1 MLFVLWKQNF
11 LRHPLVV
18 FCQLPGPAEVTKG
31 TACLQR
37 TRCVQYLASCIF
49 LILHLQF
56 SISHL
61 AFSILHIVFSSRI
74 FYRTFHIFYLASQI
88 FISHLVFFYLASRI
102 FYFATRIFY
111 LACRIFISNLAWIF
125 KHHPEFI
132 SNLACLLQTSAHASW
147 TLTSCAAYPS
157 HLRIIGWEH
166 LNKRRR
172 IFLFLLK
179 LGCCLKNI
187 IPQKKEYSPSTLQ
200 TFDKL
205 KER

>member
-1 MLFVLWKQNF
+1 MFTTYEA
-11 LRHPLVV
+11 
-18 FCQLPGPAEVTKG
+18 CSVT
-31 TACLQR
+31 R
-37 TRCVQYLASCIF
+37 
-49 LILHLQF
+49 ILHLQF

-61 AFSILHIVFSSRI
+61 AFSLLHLVFSSRI
-74 FYRTFHIFYLASQI
+74 FLSHISHFLPGISDFYLASR
-88 FISHLVFFYLASRI
+88 FFFYLASRI

-132 SNLACLLQTSAHASW
+132 SNLACFLQTSAHASW

-187 IPQKKEYSPSTLQ
+187 IPEKKEYSPSTLQ

>member
-1 MLFVLWKQNF
+1 MFTTCKA
-11 LRHPLVV
+11 
-18 FCQLPGPAEVTKG
+18 CSVT
-31 TACLQR
+31 R
-37 TRCVQYLASCIF
+37 
-49 LILHLQF
+49 ILHLQF

-61 AFSILHIVFSSRI
+61 AFSLLHLVFSSRI

-88 FISHLVFFYLASRI
+88 FISHLVFFLSRI
-102 FYFATRIFY
+102 SHFLFRNSYFLPRMSHF
-111 LACRIFISNLAWIF
+111 SNLAWIF

-132 SNLACLLQTSAHASW
+132 SYLACLLQTSAHASW

>member
-1 MLFVLWKQNF
+1 MF
-11 LRHPLVV
+11 
-18 FCQLPGPAEVTKG
+18 ATYEV
-31 TACLQR
+31 CSVPR
-37 TRCVQYLASCIF
+37 
-49 LILHLQF
+49 ILHF
-56 SISHL
+56 FNL
-61 AFSILHIVFSSRI
+61 APPI
-74 FYRTFHIFYLASQI
+74 FYLTPRIFYLAYRI
-88 FISHLVFFYLASRI
+88 FISHFLSHISHFLPSISDFYLASRFFLSRI
-102 FYFATRIFY
+102 SHFLFRNSYFLPRMSHF
-111 LACRIFISNLAWIF
+111 SNLAWIF

>member
-1 MLFVLWKQNF
+1 MFTTYEA
-11 LRHPLVV
+11 
-18 FCQLPGPAEVTKG
+18 CSVT
-31 TACLQR
+31 R
-37 TRCVQYLASCIF
+37 
-49 LILHLQF
+49 ILHLQF

-61 AFSILHIVFSSRI
+61 AFSLLHLVFSSRI

-88 FISHLVFFYLASRI
+88 FISHLVFFFFYLASSI